1 MSGQPES
8 PRPLRILLVEDDAT
22 SRQAVNSVAKTLG
35 HQTYVA
41 EDMRQALDLVV
52 SENEAFDLLLS
63 DISLPDGDGWELLR
77 CLSEA
82 DLRPRRSISI
92 SSRCTIPDLAR
103 SQEAGVDHHICKPV
117 ELAGLEAI
125 LREAAGGSDAV
136 IPLDPFEG

>member
-1 MSGQPES
+1 MSASLDVSGRLDS
-8 PRPLRILLVEDDAT
+8 PRPLRIPLFEDDAT

-82 DLRPRRSISI
+82 GLRPRRAIAISGRCSIQ
-92 SSRCTIPDLAR
+92 DLAR
-103 SQEAGVDHHICKPV
+103 SQEAGFDHHFCKPV
-117 ELAGLEAI
+117 ELAVLEAI
-125 LREAAGGSDAV
+125 ISNRLLR
-136 IPLDPFEG
+136 